1 MSYAL
6 VQVQEA
12 QSLIA
17 YIEGIGGD
25 LSGDFLDVP
34 LDELDWRTTSSFEK
48 LTDQANRCL
57 RAAYN
62 DFYNVSPYLTN
73 NNTLESI
80 GDNVAIELAIQ
91 IREQLSIIISK
102 LIKSGYNV
110 SSRSYPLVL
119 SRSGDILLEVSE

>member
-25 LSGDFLDVP
+25 LSGNFLDVP
-34 LDELDWRTTSSFEK
+34 LDELDWCNTTLLEK
-48 LTDQANRCL
+48 LTEQANNCL

-62 DFYNVSPYLTN
+62 DYYNVDPILTN

-80 GDNVAIELAIQ
+80 GDNVAIELSIQ
-91 IREQLSIIISK
+91 LREELVK
-102 LIKSGYNV
+102 LCTKLRKAGYNV
-110 SSRSYPLVL
+110 SNHTYPLVL
-119 SRSGDILLEVSE
+119 SRSGDILLEVTS